1 MEKQKTTQH
10 GTLISIKGLGVL
22 LLGPSAAGKS
32 DFALR
37 LTTPP
42 SPFLKEEAQAILV
55 ADDQVEIF
63 TKNNEK
69 NEIKLYGQAPAS
81 LAGLLEVRHLGI
93 KAVAFMEKSE
103 IDCAIK
109 LKKYNEIERLPE
121 DGLSLELVEGASIPL
136 FFLDPFEPSALNKLN
151 LILNEMNGSQAKV

>member
-10 GTLISIKGLGVL
+10 GTLISIKDLGVL

-32 DFALR
+32 DLALR
-37 LTTPP
+37 LTTSP
-42 SPFLKEEAQAILV
+42 SPFLKEEMQAILV

-63 TKNNEK
+63 TKHNENND
-69 NEIKLYGQAPAS
+69 IKLYGQAPAS

-93 KAVAFMEKSE
+93 KTVSFMEKSE
-103 IDCAIK
+103 IHCAIK

-121 DGLSLELVEGASIPL
+121 DGLSLEFEGQSIPL

-151 LILNEMNGSQAKV
+151 LILNEINRY

>member
-10 GTLISIKGLGVL
+10 GTLISIKNLGVL

-32 DFALR
+32 DLALR
-37 LTTPP
+37 LTTSP
-42 SPFLKEEAQAILV
+42 SPFLKEDMQAILV

-63 TKNNEK
+63 TKHNENNH
-69 NEIKLYGQAPAS
+69 IKLYGQAPAS

-93 KAVAFMEKSE
+93 KTVSFMEKSE
-103 IDCAIK
+103 IHCAIK

-121 DGLSLELVEGASIPL
+121 DGLSLELVEGQSIPL

-151 LILNEMNGSQAKV
+151 LILNEINGS